1 MNRKI
6 KIVLI
11 AVLIALACMSLSP
24 AQAQT
29 SQDNLGNTSILGNKS
44 NTNSFSLLDPSRFK
58 LYQSYS
64 FSYFSS
70 GNTSGSLGIY
80 TTTLNYQISNPLSLT
95 LSLNY
100 LHQPLSVFGRN
111 DWGIKNSVLPN
122 FQLLYRPNSSF
133 SFMMNVITCPPS
145 YDWGYENYRWE
156 HRR

>member
-6 KIVLI
+6 KIVLM
-11 AVLIALACMSLSP
+11 AVMIVSVCLWLPP

-29 SQDNLGNTSILGNKS
+29 SQDNLGNTSMLGSKS
-44 NTNSFSLLDPSRFK
+44 STKNFSLLDPSRFK

-70 GNTSGSLGIY
+70 GNSSGSLGIY

-100 LHQPLSVFGRN
+100 LHQPLSVFGRS

-122 FQLLYRPNSSF
+122 FQLLYRPNNGF
-133 SFMMNVITCPPS
+133 SFMMNVITCPSS
-145 YDWGYENYRWE
+145 YDWGYENYRWG

>member
-6 KIVLI
+6 KIILI
-11 AVLIALACMSLSP
+11 AVMILIIGLSLSP

-29 SQDNLGNTSILGNKS
+29 SKDNQSNTSILENKS
-44 NTNSFSLLDPSRFK
+44 NTKNFSLLDPSRFK

-70 GNTSGSLGIY
+70 GNSSGSLGIY
-80 TTTLNYQISNPLSLT
+80 TTTLNYQISNPLSVS

-100 LHQPLSVFGRN
+100 LHQPLSVLGRN

-133 SFMMNVITCPPS
+133 SFMMNVITCPSS
-145 YDWGYENYRWE
+145 YDWGYENYRWG
-156 HRR
+156 HTR